1 MFCRTEQIFPSL
13 VPASA
18 WMLLSV
24 RPRWRQRSG
33 SGLTGLYGWT
43 RCLLPVAP
51 CSQRG
56 IFATLSHQCLT
67 IQPLLD
73 WVYSPPSKKKV
84 FPLIKN
90 VNSIS
95 LSAGNHNGD
104 IVDFT
109 IIGTD
114 LAQGGGWT

>member
-1 MFCRTEQIFPSL
+1 M
-13 VPASA
+13 PAA
-18 WMLLSV
+18 RCPLLSK
-24 RPRWRQRSG
+24 RH
-33 SGLTGLYGWT
+33 L
-43 RCLLPVAP
+43 CHPVSSVSP
-51 CSQRG
+51 
-56 IFATLSHQCLT
+56 